1 VSRLLLLVGGLVS
14 GTLLGLF
21 GAVLT
26 ILVFGPGGYSY
37 CGGVIDSGACTDGP
51 LNSATD
57 LRALRHKAG
66 SVCFA

>member
-26 ILVFGPGGYSY
+26 ILVFGPGGY
-37 CGGVIDSGACTDGP
+37 GMMILIAGVDLP
-51 LNSATD
+51 LSISS
-57 LRALRHKAG
+57 RW
-66 SVCFA
+66 S